1 MRVLPSLLVLALLT
15 APAVTAED
23 AAKRHFR
30 MGQAAEK
37 RGHNLQAYAQYL
49 QARAADPENRK
60 YLRAADR
67 LRAATAQAIA
77 IRTAAEAAA
86 PQESLAP
93 LDAVGDDFPESDD
106 PLREALGPTELE
118 IEPKVASFRIEG
130 TIQEAYERV
139 FREYGID
146 VIFDEGFRGS
156 TEIKFYLDDVGFDD
170 AVITLNEIAVAF
182 VVPLTAKLAMIA
194 ADTPAKRSELEP
206 VVTLSVPIPEAVTP
220 QDATEAAQAV
230 QQTLEIRRLF
240 AVPSRNM
247 ITIRDSPAKARM
259 ARLLL
264 QRLLVPSSEVV
275 LEIQLISYNQAR
287 DRELGV
293 SLPWSFPV
301 TTYST
306 ILNAVPSK
314 GAVGNEEGGGQA
326 RGEIPIGG
334 GDSLFGIGIGD
345 AGLVAQL
352 NSGTGS
358 TSQRLSVRTTD
369 GMPAEV
375 NIGERFPIITSSYQP
390 GSNVDPSN
398 PDEVLTL
405 PPPSFTFEDLGLS
418 ITATPTVHGSR
429 EVSLQLQAEFNLL
442 AGGSVNG
449 IPILVNR
456 TLETQIRLREGESA
470 IIAGMAIDETRSNRS
485 TPLGLAGI
493 PVVSTLLSQRTRR
506 TNSTDLLVIVRP
518 RIVRLPAS
526 EILKELRIRFGSE
539 ERPLSAL

>member
-1 MRVLPSLLVLALLT
+1 MRLLPFLLVMTLVSASAALAD
-15 APAVTAED
+15 D

-30 MGQAAEK
+30 LGQEAEK
-37 RGHNLQAYAQYL
+37 RGDDLQAYAQYV
-49 QARAADPENRK
+49 QARAAEPGKRK
-60 YLRAADR
+60 YLRAVDR

-77 IRTAAEAAA
+77 VRTAADAAEPRDA
-86 PQESLAP
+86 LGNFDALAS
-93 LDAVGDDFPESDD
+93 DVPESNDS
-106 PLREALGPTELE
+106 LREALGPTELE
-118 IEPKVASFRIEG
+118 IEHKIASFRIDG

-146 VIFDEGFRGS
+146 VIFDESFRGS
-156 TEIKFYLDDVGFDD
+156 TPVEFHLDDVGFDD

-182 VVPLTAKLAMIA
+182 VIPLTSKLALIA

-206 VVTLSVPIPEAVTP
+206 VVTVTVPIPEAVTP
-220 QDATEAAQAV
+220 EDASEAAQAV

-240 AVPSRNM
+240 AVPSRNQ

-264 QRLLVPSSEVV
+264 ERLLLPSSEVV
-275 LEIQLISYNQAR
+275 LEVALIAYNQSR
-287 DRELGV
+287 DRQLGT
-293 SLPWSFPV
+293 SLPSSFPV

-306 ILNAVPSK
+306 ILNAAPPAPGDSRQVL
-314 GAVGNEEGGGQA
+314 V
-326 RGEIPIGG
+326 GG

-345 AGLVAQL
+345 AQLVAQL
-352 NSGTGS
+352 TAGTGS
-358 TSQRLSVRTTD
+358 TTQELSVRTMD
-369 GMPAEV
+369 GKEAQV

-390 GSNVDPSN
+390 GSDVNPNDPS
-398 PDEVLTL
+398 EVLTL
-405 PPPSFTFEDLGLS
+405 PPPSVTFEDLGLS

-442 AGGSVNG
+442 AGGSVND

-456 TLETQIRLREGESA
+456 TLETQVRLREGESA
-470 IIAGMAIDETRSNRS
+470 IIAGMAIDETRTNRS

-526 EILKELRIRFGSE
+526 EIFRELRIRFGSE

>member
-1 MRVLPSLLVLALLT
+1 MRVLPSLLVLTLLS
-15 APAVTAED
+15 AAASSAES

-30 MGQAAEK
+30 LGQAAEK
-37 RGHNLQAYAQYL
+37 RGHNLQAYAEYL
-49 QARAADPENRK
+49 QARAAEPDNRK

-77 IRTAAEAAA
+77 IRTAAETAA
-86 PQESLAP
+86 PQEP
-93 LDAVGDDFPESDD
+93 LVEPDAVVANSPESSDS
-106 PLREALGPTELE
+106 LREALGPTELE
-118 IEPKVASFRIEG
+118 IEHKIASFRIEG

-156 TEIKFYLDDVGFDD
+156 TEVKFHLDDVGFDD

-182 VVPLTAKLAMIA
+182 VVPLTSKLALIA
-194 ADTPAKRSELEP
+194 DDTPAKRSELEP

-240 AVPSRNM
+240 AVPSRNI

-264 QRLLVPSSEVV
+264 ERLLVPSSEVV
-275 LEIQLISYNQAR
+275 LEIALISYNQSR
-287 DRELGV
+287 DRELGL
-293 SLPWSFPV
+293 SLPYSFPV
-301 TTYST
+301 ANYST
-306 ILNAVPSK
+306 ILNAVQPK
-314 GAVGNEEGGGQA
+314 TAVGGEEEGGQN

-345 AGLVAQL
+345 AGFVAQL

-358 TSQRLSVRTTD
+358 TAQRLSVRTTD

-390 GSNVDPSN
+390 GSNVDPTE

-418 ITATPTVHGSR
+418 VTATPTVHGSR

-456 TLETQIRLREGESA
+456 TLESQVRLREGESA
-470 IIAGMAIDETRSNRS
+470 IIAGMAIDETRITRN
-485 TPLGLAGI
+485 TPLGLTGI

-506 TNSTDLLVIVRP
+506 TNSTDLLVIVTP

-526 EILKELRIRFGSE
+526 EILKELRIRFGAE